1 MPQMLKNLWFR
12 DPAES
17 PSYINEVA
25 VRIRAGILLMIPL
38 YMTLTLIDAI
48 WGTRW
53 IVDGN
58 SLTDTFDTDWDGHTI
73 YAAQVIK
80 RTWEYSVQTWVLF
93 YALFEMLVGMSVISS
108 RFSPT
113 ILIATFLARKTPPVW
128 KPLAPKRFAWSI
140 GATLIAVCLVFFNPV
155 PVAEFVNKLAGHT
168 ILPETVSFMPYWIPL
183 ILVWVC
189 LGFMWME
196 TVLGFC
202 VGCKV
207 HALFVKLGILK
218 EECEACNN
226 IDWDEIARRHAAKQ
240 QASK

>member
-58 SLTDTFDTDWDGHTI
+58 SLTDTFDTDGDGHTI

-202 VGCKV
+202 VGCKI

>member
-108 RFSPT
+108 RLSPT

-202 VGCKV
+202 VGCKI